1 MHTQMCITFGSICT
15 NIMIS
20 YNSGSTVL
28 SRSLQSMPVWQHR
41 AHMHAVPVDTRAL
54 DAQQN
59 AEVDTG
65 PARIWLT
72 TVTALVIPRNALHSL

>member
-1 MHTQMCITFGSICT
+1 
-15 NIMIS
+15 
-20 YNSGSTVL
+20 
-28 SRSLQSMPVWQHR
+28 MPVWQHR